1 MEKEMATHSSV
12 PAWKI
17 LESYGVTKSQ
27 TQLSRSMWLMLVNE
41 IKQVKKE
48 RIVHFGVM
56 KNYITDFLVC
66 SLFDPF

>member
-1 MEKEMATHSSV
+1 M
-12 PAWKI
+12 
-17 LESYGVTKSQ
+17 ESYGVTKSQ
-27 TQLSRSMWLMLVNE
+27 TQLSRSMWLTLVNE

-48 RIVHFGVM
+48 KIVHFGVM